1 LAHPDGLDA
10 EEERF
15 LERMTGCS
23 PETAKAYQLAQRFR
37 EMAREGK
44 LPKTS
49 VGGWRMLCKAA
60 CRTSRVLPRGLGERE
75 AVKAALKEPWSNG
88 QVEGHISRSKFP
100 KRQMY
105 DRADFD
111 LLRR

>member
-1 LAHPDGLDA
+1 MFARDRQGLPTRAALQGDGQRGKVAEDFGRWMEDALQSGLPDF
-10 EEERF
+10 E
-15 LERMTGCS
+15 S
-23 PETAKAYQLAQRFR
+23 Y
-37 EMAREGK
+37 
-44 LPKTS
+44 
-49 VGGWRMLCKAA
+49 AA
-60 CRTSRVLPRGLGERE
+60 GLGRERE

-105 DRADFD
+105 DRAGFD